1 MQTLTI
7 YIKYH
12 TVVMQLNEMQF
23 SICSTNY
30 EIQMLS

>member
-7 YIKYH
+7 NIKYH
-12 TVVMQLNEMQF
+12 NVVMQLNEMQF